1 MKAILRSVISIQAI
15 AIVCLYVLTFMYSPL
30 NGEDYGLTKR
40 FTSEST
46 SERLSWALERS
57 VHQIESWN
65 ARLGEQLSIFTLS
78 LPDYTFLIVAVIS
91 VGILC
96 YVISTLLFDDE
107 RKAESLVLGII
118 FVFLLW
124 PGFELFTWRTV
135 ITGYTAPML
144 LTLSVIR
151 KFMTPDRRAMLID
164 SKAQMVAYCIV
175 GFLSGLSFENVP
187 VATLFFLIATL
198 AINRQ
203 LKTWLSLV
211 PASVLAG
218 WVLLV
223 TAPSTTFRRVKY
235 HEWYHKDIPFFD
247 GIQDRAIDVISVFAQ
262 TSTIV
267 FISAILALAYLYHKK
282 LVFKEHDLLLISSV
296 LVVGSMVA
304 SPYTEARSF
313 MFAWCVMI
321 AFVVAAVKKMLDT
334 EWRYNFAIIAIG
346 LASIDVSNEL
356 YHQTKE
362 FYEPMHSRE
371 SIIEGRLKSSEC
383 GSGIKVGLVK
393 GFDNYRYVNNRDE
406 WYYYNLPLVSE
417 YYGCKIVK

>member
-15 AIVCLYVLTFMYSPL
+15 AIACLYVLSFMYSPL

-40 FTSEST
+40 FTTESIT
-46 SERLSWALERS
+46 ERLSWAFERS
-57 VHQIESWN
+57 VHQIDSWN

-78 LPDYTFLIVAVIS
+78 LPDYTFLLVAVIS
-91 VGILC
+91 ITILC
-96 YVISTLLFDDE
+96 YVISTLLFDDG
-107 RKAESLVLGII
+107 RKASSLVLGVI

-135 ITGYTAPML
+135 ITGYTVPML
-144 LTLSVIR
+144 LTLAVIR
-151 KFMTPDRRAMLID
+151 KFMTPSRRAMLID
-164 SKAQMVAYCIV
+164 NRIQMVLYCFA

-187 VATLFFLIATL
+187 VASIFFLVATL
-198 AINRQ
+198 VMNKQ

-211 PASVLAG
+211 PASVLTG
-218 WVLLV
+218 WIFLV
-223 TAPSTTFRRVKY
+223 TAPSTTFRRIKY

-247 GIQDRAIDVISVFAQ
+247 GIQGRVIDVVSVFAQ

-267 FISAILALAYLYHKK
+267 FIAAILALAYLYHKK

-321 AFVVAAVKKMLDT
+321 AFVVAAVKTLLDT
-334 EWRYNFAIIAIG
+334 DWRYNFAIIAVAFIA
-346 LASIDVSNEL
+346 LYVSKEL
-356 YHQTKE
+356 YHQTRE

-371 SIIEGRLKSSEC
+371 SLVEERLKSSEC
-383 GSGIKVGLVK
+383 GSGIKVGIVK
-393 GFDNYRYVNNRDE
+393 GFDDYRYVNNRDE

-417 YYGCKIVK
+417 YYGCKIIK

>member
-1 MKAILRSVISIQAI
+1 MKAIVRSVISIQAI
-15 AIVCLYVLTFMYSPL
+15 TVACIYVLTFMYSPL

-40 FTSEST
+40 FTTELI

-57 VHQIESWN
+57 AHQIDSWN
-65 ARLGEQLSIFTLS
+65 ARLGEQLSIITLS
-78 LPDYTFLIVAVIS
+78 LPDYTFLLVAVIS
-91 VGILC
+91 IAMLC

-107 RKAESLVLGII
+107 NKSSSLMIGVI
-118 FVFLLW
+118 FVFLMW

-135 ITGYTAPML
+135 ITGYTVPML
-144 LTLSVIR
+144 LTLAVIR
-151 KFMTPDRRAMLID
+151 KFMTHSRRAMLKD
-164 SKAQMVAYCIV
+164 SKVQVALYCFV

-187 VATLFFLIATL
+187 VATIFFLFATL
-198 AINRQ
+198 FMSKQ
-203 LKTWLSLV
+203 LKTRLALV
-211 PASVLAG
+211 PVSVLAG

-247 GIQDRAIDVISVFAQ
+247 GIQARAIDVVSVFAQ

-267 FISAILALAYLYHKK
+267 FIAAILALAYLYHKK
-282 LVFKEHDLLLISSV
+282 LVIKEHDLLLISSV

-321 AFVVAAVKKMLDT
+321 AFVVAAVKALLDAD
-334 EWRYNFAIIAIG
+334 WRFNFAVLAIG
-346 LASIDVSNEL
+346 FMALYVSKEL
-356 YHQTKE
+356 YHQTRE

-371 SIIEGRLKSSEC
+371 SFIEERLKSSEC
-383 GSGIKVGLVK
+383 ASGIKVGLVK
-393 GFDNYRYVNNRDE
+393 GFDDYRYVNNRDE

>member
-1 MKAILRSVISIQAI
+1 MKAIVRSVIYIQAI
-15 AIVCLYVLTFMYSPL
+15 AIACIYVLTFMYSPL

-40 FTSEST
+40 FTSEGI

-57 VHQIESWN
+57 VHQIVSWN

-78 LPDYTFLIVAVIS
+78 LPDYTFLLVAVIS
-91 VGILC
+91 VTILC
-96 YVISTLLFDDE
+96 YVLSTLLFDDD
-107 RKAESLVLGII
+107 RKSSSLALGVI
-118 FVFLLW
+118 FIFLLW

-135 ITGYTAPML
+135 ITGYTVPML
-144 LTLSVIR
+144 LTLAVIR
-151 KFMTPDRRAMLID
+151 KFMTPARRAMLID
-164 SKAQMVAYCIV
+164 SKVQMVSYCII

-187 VATLFFLIATL
+187 VATIFFLFATL
-198 AINRQ
+198 IMSNQ
-203 LKTWLSLV
+203 LKTRLV
-211 PASVLAG
+211 LIPMSVMAG
-218 WVLLV
+218 WSLLV
-223 TAPSTTFRRVKY
+223 TAPSTTFRRIKY

-247 GIQDRAIDVISVFAQ
+247 GIQARAIDVVSVFAQ

-267 FISAILALAYLYHKK
+267 FIAAILALAYLYHKK

-321 AFVVAAVKKMLDT
+321 AFVVSAVKKLLDI
-334 EWRYNFAIIAIG
+334 EWRYNFAIIAVG
-346 LASIDVSNEL
+346 LASIYVSNEL

-371 SIIEGRLKSSEC
+371 SLIEGKLKSSEC
-383 GSGIKVGLVK
+383 GSGIKVGPVK
-393 GFDNYRYVNNRDE
+393 GFDDYRYVNNRDE

-417 YYGCKIVK
+417 YYGCKVIK

>member
-1 MKAILRSVISIQAI
+1 MKAIVRSVISIQAI
-15 AIVCLYVLTFMYSPL
+15 AIACIYVLTFMYSPL

-40 FTSEST
+40 FTTESI

-78 LPDYTFLIVAVIS
+78 LPDYTFLLVAVIS
-91 VGILC
+91 IAMLC

-107 RKAESLVLGII
+107 NKPSSLMVGVI

-135 ITGYTAPML
+135 ITGYTVPML
-144 LTLSVIR
+144 LTLAVIR
-151 KFMTPDRRAMLID
+151 KFMTHSRRAMLID
-164 SKAQMVAYCIV
+164 SKIQIALYCLV

-187 VATLFFLIATL
+187 VATIFFLFATL
-198 AINRQ
+198 LMSKQ
-203 LKTWLSLV
+203 LKTRLALV
-211 PASVLAG
+211 PVSVMTG
-218 WVLLV
+218 WALLV
-223 TAPSTTFRRVKY
+223 TAPSTTFRRIKY
-235 HEWYHKDIPFFD
+235 HEWYHKDIPFLD
-247 GIQDRAIDVISVFAQ
+247 GIQARAINVVSVFAQ

-267 FISAILALAYLYHKK
+267 FIAAILALAYLYHKK

-321 AFVVAAVKKMLDT
+321 AFVVAAVKALIDKD
-334 EWRYNFAIIAIG
+334 WRYNFAIIVVGFIS
-346 LASIDVSNEL
+346 LYVSKEL
-356 YHQTKE
+356 YIKTRD
-362 FYEPMHSRE
+362 FYEPMHIRE
-371 SIIEGRLKSSEC
+371 SLIESKLNSNEC
-383 GSGIKVGLVK
+383 GSGIKVGLVN
-393 GFDNYRYVNNRDE
+393 GFDDYRYVNNRDE

-417 YYGCKIVK
+417 YYGCKIIK